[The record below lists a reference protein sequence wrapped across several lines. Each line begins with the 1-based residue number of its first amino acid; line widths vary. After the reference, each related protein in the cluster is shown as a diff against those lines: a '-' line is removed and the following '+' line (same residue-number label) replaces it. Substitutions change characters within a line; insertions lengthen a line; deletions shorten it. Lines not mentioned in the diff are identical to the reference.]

1 MDTNE
6 YLDVFI
12 DESIENLQLVN
23 NRLLEL
29 EATPTDVTH
38 IQEIFRAAHTLKGM
52 AATMGFEDLS
62 NLTHQLENVLD
73 QLRNETLSVT
83 PNVLDTMFEA
93 LEALE
98 TMVDDISNG
107 GDGKQN
113 NGQILQSLKAIEAGE
128 IEIDL
133 NEKNNPN
140 DPIHNHS
147 SMDLDEFELTVV
159 EQANSQG
166 QNIFEINV
174 SLDDEC
180 LLKAARVYM
189 VFNIFE
195 QYGSVI
201 KSNPTVEELENEEFE
216 QSFDVL
222 FVTEEN
228 LDSLKSQI
236 LNVSE
241 VKEVQIQNV
250 SFNQSEIKDIAT
262 SSAEEVAATVTV
274 EETTE
279 ESNNKSTPKPA
290 ASKSIRVNIE
300 RLDDLMNLF
309 EELIIDR
316 GHLEQLAQTIEHHDF
331 KETVERMTRTSSEL
345 QNVILKMR
353 MVPIDQ
359 VFNRFPRM
367 VRSLSKELG
376 KSIDL
381 EVLGAETELDRTV
394 IDEIG
399 DPLVHLIR
407 NAIDHGVETPEQR
420 KQLGKPETGKL
431 ILKAYHSGNHVFVE
445 IQDDGAG
452 IHKEKVLNKAI
463 QNQVISKE
471 ETSNLTDQ
479 QIYELIMS
487 SGFSTAE
494 EISDISG
501 RGVGLDVVKN
511 TIESL
516 GGTIEIDS
524 ELNEGTTFSI
534 KLPLTLSIISAL
546 LIRLNTETYAIPL
559 STIMETAVIQR
570 SDIYKVQDREVI
582 DFRGQII
589 PLVNLRE
596 VFNVDVTEQD
606 QDVTEYSIVIV
617 RKGNNLA
624 GLIVDSFIGQKEIV
638 LKNLGT
644 YLKDVFGIS
653 GATILGDGEVA
664 LILDTNALIK

>member
-262 SSAEEVAATVTV
+262 SSAEEVAATITV